1 MNLINISFNK
11 NFPYR
16 YFLLTLP
23 YGFLHLMLPR
33 GFLYLMLSRGLI
45 SFADCPCHQ
54 LEINLIT
61 NILPWTIGRLWIH
74 HKILMSTNAPTSR
87 FNFASFWCK
96 EDEAWSFLFFFF
108 FLIMDLVLPVH
119 KTFIQAQFGLPS
131 SNAVYY
137 NFAIQGI
144 FSLFYHMEDAT
155 LFLNTG
161 GSLSRAWSHTKDFS
175 LQAHL
180 SLLGRSVPQ
189 LSCSTSIFFFFSCPF
204 ANH

>member
-33 GFLYLMLSRGLI
+33 GLI
-45 SFADCPCHQ
+45 SFANRPRHQ

-108 FLIMDLVLPVH
+108 FFNNGLGFTGTQGFHPSAIWAS
-119 KTFIQAQFGLPS
+119 FIQCC
-131 SNAVYY
+131 
-137 NFAIQGI
+137 I
-144 FSLFYHMEDAT
+144 
-155 LFLNTG
+155 
-161 GSLSRAWSHTKDFS
+161 
-175 LQAHL
+175 LQLCHPMCN
-180 SLLGRSVPQ
+180 LG
-189 LSCSTSIFFFFSCPF
+189 FFFFYNPLIYSVQVIEVGTAWAKVIEAGTVWTKPQFQVSLPSCPSYLDVWRIW
-204 ANH
+204 AQRSSCHLWTPSL